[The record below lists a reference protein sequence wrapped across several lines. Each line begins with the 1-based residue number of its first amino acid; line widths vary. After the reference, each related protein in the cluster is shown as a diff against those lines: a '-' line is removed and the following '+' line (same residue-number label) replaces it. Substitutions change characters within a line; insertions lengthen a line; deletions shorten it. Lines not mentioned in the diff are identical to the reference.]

1 MAKRDFESGVF
12 GDALRSDRE
21 AAETA
26 GRPSKGR
33 GSARGVFEEE
43 GEGFE
48 SLVSAEEKKER
59 AAGPRA
65 TAGRIRLKRDENY

>member
-1 MAKRDFESGVF
+1 MAKRDFENGVF
-12 GDALRSDRE
+12 GDTLRSDRE
-21 AAETA
+21 AAETT

-48 SLVSAEEKKER
+48 SLVSNEEKQQRVE
-59 AAGPRA
+59 GPRA
-65 TAGRIRLKRDENY
+65 TAGRIRLKRDTNR